1 MKDIIL
7 IGDYSNTPE
16 KKDLLLG
23 LVDFFKKNGKEVMVS
38 SHIIPDE
45 LIMRKSDYFI
55 YDKENKVLT
64 DKQYIGYS
72 SFGSEI
78 LELNSKLPARQNT
91 FLAVMRILFNGFT
104 LAKTLG
110 YEVVHYVEYDSII
123 SDIKEFNENL
133 NIIKKTEYNAVGYFN
148 GEWMSGNYICVNM
161 NKLNFS
167 DFIYDE
173 IHLLKNIDILCED
186 FLRTRFFKNN
196 VYNKS
201 FDLINNQRFSTGLC
215 SGDYL
220 YWGIVFPHDNKYYVL
235 CFNHSKESIIF
246 NVIEDGYSHNFW
258 LGPKNFNL
266 IKIKY
271 NTQFVK
277 IFGNNILYLDVDL
290 LNNETQKF
298 LEENTIVYKMNSQ
311 L

>member
-7 IGDYSNTPE
+7 IGDYSNTSE

-38 SHIIPDE
+38 SHVVPDE
-45 LIMRKSDYFI
+45 IVMRKCDYFI
-55 YDKENKVLT
+55 YDKENKVLN

-72 SFGSEI
+72 SFYSDIVEV
-78 LELNSKLPARQNT
+78 NSKLPARQNT
-91 FLAVMRILFNGFT
+91 FLAVMKILFNGFT
-104 LAKTLG
+104 LAKTLK
-110 YEVVHYVEYDSII
+110 YDVVHYVEYDSKI
-123 SDIKEFNENL
+123 SDIKEFDDNFD
-133 NIIKKTEYNAVGYFN
+133 IIKNSNYNAIGYFN
-148 GEWMSGNYICVNM
+148 GEWMSGNYICINM
-161 NKLNFS
+161 NKLNFT
-167 DFIYDE
+167 DLIYDE
-173 IHLLKNIDILCED
+173 NLLLKNIDILCED
-186 FLRTRFFKNN
+186 FLRTRFFKDN
-196 VYNKS
+196 VYRKN

-220 YWGIVFPHDNKYYVL
+220 YWGIIFPHDNKYYVL

-246 NVIEDGYSHNFW
+246 NVIEDGFAHNFW

-266 IKIKY
+266 LKIKN

-290 LNNETQKF
+290 MNDETKKF
-298 LEENTIVYKMNSQ
+298 LEENTIVYKMNTH